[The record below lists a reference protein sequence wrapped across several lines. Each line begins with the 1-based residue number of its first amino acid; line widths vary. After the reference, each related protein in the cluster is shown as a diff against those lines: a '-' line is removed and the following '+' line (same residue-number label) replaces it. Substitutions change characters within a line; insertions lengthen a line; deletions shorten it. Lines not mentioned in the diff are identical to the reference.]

1 MESLALLATIISIA
15 NIALLFTLIMTYL
28 KIYKTGKAVYTLGLL
43 FFAAILMLHNI
54 IAVYAYIVMAPLY
67 SNELLPYFVAIHL
80 AELVGIAALVKVTL
94 D

>member
-15 NIALLFTLIMTYL
+15 NIALLITLIMTYL
-28 KIYKTGKAVYTLGLL
+28 KIYKTSKAVYTLGLL
-43 FFAAILMLHNI
+43 FFAAMLMLHNI

-67 SNELLPYFVAIHL
+67 SDELLPYFVAIHL